1 MVLRSCVPVIL
12 RHSFDSKY
20 ELFLKVLLNN
30 LDIDLRIEIA
40 HKDEIREGKICM
52 TIEVKELI
60 RQIQVFH
67 KVFVEPIHLSNGR
80 IVDTSERLK

>member
-12 RHSFDSKY
+12 RHSFELKY

-30 LDIDLRIEIA
+30 LDVNLRIEIA

-52 TIEVKELI
+52 AIEVKELI
-60 RQIQVFH
+60 R
-67 KVFVEPIHLSNGR
+67 
-80 IVDTSERLK
+80 

>member
-12 RHSFDSKY
+12 RPSFESQY

-30 LDIDLRIEIA
+30 LDVNLRIEIA

-67 KVFVEPIHLSNGR
+67 KVFVNPL
-80 IVDTSERLK
+80 